1 LNEALA
7 LMKEGQDTEATAPL
21 TEYRT
26 SIVALASDESDNL
39 VQYLIKK
46 QIADASVSLTTT
58 ENVGEDASVELLQ
71 DAVEQVTAVIPDANL
86 SPADIQGYVLV
97 DKLARIN
104 TLLRGDG
111 DSDEAVQE
119 YSEVSPYL
127 ARLLSNEG
135 GMHPLLQKE
144 ARSLL
149 VTTSSLLA
157 KVASSNAALSAMQSD
172 VAQYLPPEPEKV
184 LVSEEELNATVQAMV
199 ERILLFRH
207 PLSRYNQLQVEM
219 QSLGKNPNRGT
230 LLRRLKA
237 ALPIGLGEYVNTE
250 IKKLGDEL
258 KAE

>member
-1 LNEALA
+1 
-7 LMKEGQDTEATAPL
+7 
-21 TEYRT
+21 
-26 SIVALASDESDNL
+26 
-39 VQYLIKK
+39 
-46 QIADASVSLTTT
+46 
-58 ENVGEDASVELLQ
+58 
-71 DAVEQVTAVIPDANL
+71 
-86 SPADIQGYVLV
+86 
-97 DKLARIN
+97 
-104 TLLRGDG
+104 
-111 DSDEAVQE
+111 
-119 YSEVSPYL
+119 
-127 ARLLSNEG
+127 
-135 GMHPLLQKE
+135 
-144 ARSLL
+144 
-149 VTTSSLLA
+149 
-157 KVASSNAALSAMQSD
+157 MQSD